1 MKSALLLLLLLGATV
16 AALSPLVNAGEPK
29 GSS

>member
-16 AALSPLVNAGEPK
+16 AALSPLVKAWEPK

>member
-1 MKSALLLLLLLGATV
+1 MKSALLLLLLLGAAMAT
-16 AALSPLVNAGEPK
+16 LSPLVKAREPK